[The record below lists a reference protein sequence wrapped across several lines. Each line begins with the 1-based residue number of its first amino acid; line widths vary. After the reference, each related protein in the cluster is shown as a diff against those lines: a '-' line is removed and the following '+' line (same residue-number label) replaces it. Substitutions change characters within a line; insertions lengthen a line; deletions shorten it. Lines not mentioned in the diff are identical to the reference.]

1 MTLKETIL
9 HELETAD
16 DLLLEDLLQVIR
28 WGSLSGRKSRKHT
41 APIVG
46 VGEASALAEASRNG
60 DRSPNHPL
68 RGIPIVVP
76 ADFNEPMTESRW

>member
-16 DLLLEDLLQVIR
+16 EILLEDLLQVIR
-28 WGSLSGRKSRKHT
+28 SRKHT

-46 VGEASALAEASRNG
+46 EASRNG

-76 ADFNEPMTESRW
+76 ADFNEPMIDLWEAVEQ